1 MRMNNYFT
9 SGFISM
15 LQQSVDRDAA
25 DEARLGGASSDTYCS
40 LLPIGLEGALK
51 VVQRGQKAYLLRR
64 RLGQRGGWRIP
75 HQAVR

>member
-1 MRMNNYFT
+1 MKGVKGMRLNNYFT

-25 DEARLGGASSDTYCS
+25 DEAKPSGASSDTYYS
-40 LLPIGLEGALK
+40 LLPIELEGALK

-64 RLGQRGGWRIP
+64 RLGQRGD
-75 HQAVR
+75 